1 MSTTSDAGHLAR
13 EFLKRMGGGEEPAEV
28 AALFSEHL
36 EWEIAGD
43 YGALP
48 WIGKSS
54 GRRAMADFVTE
65 TQAHIERLR
74 FEVKDI
80 LTSDTRAA
88 IVGSLASRV
97 KRTGRIIETDFVVV
111 LTVASGE
118 IIRFQMF
125 EDSFAVSQ
133 AARGTSARQSPL

>member
-1 MSTTSDAGHLAR
+1 MSKNDAGHLAH
-13 EFLKRMGGGEEPAEV
+13 EFLRRMGAGAAPAEV
-28 AALFSEHL
+28 AALFSEQL

-43 YGALP
+43 NGALP
-48 WIGKSS
+48 WIGKKS
-54 GRRAMADFVTE
+54 GRKAVADFISDALVL
-65 TQAHIERLR
+65 IERLR
-74 FEVKDI
+74 FDVKDI

-111 LTVASGE
+111 LTVANGE

-125 EDSFAVSQ
+125 EDSFAVSR
-133 AARGTSARQSPL
+133 ATRG

>member
-1 MSTTSDAGHLAR
+1 MSASDAGYLAG
-13 EFLKRMGGGEEPAEV
+13 EFLKRIGGGADPAGV

-43 YGALP
+43 DGALP
-48 WIGKSS
+48 WIGKRS
-54 GRRAMADFVTE
+54 GRRAVADFITE
-65 TQAHIERLR
+65 TGAQIERLR
-74 FEVKDI
+74 FDVKDI
-80 LTSDTRAA
+80 LLSDSRAA
-88 IVGSLASRV
+88 IFGSLASKV
-97 KRTGRIIETDFVVV
+97 KRTGRIIETDFVVM

-133 AARGTSARQSPL
+133 AARV